1 MVDYD
6 YRIDD
11 VDLELM
17 HTEAVRVAN
26 EWYAHMELQTMTDY
40 EWNEDDAHY
49 S

>member
-1 MVDYD
+1 MVNDYD

-17 HTEAVRVAN
+17 YEVARRIQD
-26 EWYAHMELQTMTDY
+26 EWDVSFTLTSTGGC
-40 EWNEDDAHY
+40 EDDAHY

>member
-17 HTEAVRVAN
+17 YEVARRIHDEWDVSHTLTDNVEREEA
-26 EWYAHMELQTMTDY
+26 
-40 EWNEDDAHY
+40 
-49 S
+49 

>member
-17 HTEAVRVAN
+17 YEVAQRIHD
-26 EWYAHMELQTMTDY
+26 EWYDSLTLTVSDE
-40 EWNEDDAHY
+40 EDQEGA
-49 S
+49 

>member
-6 YRIDD
+6 YRIDG

-17 HTEAVRVAN
+17 YEVAQRIHD
-26 EWYAHMELQTMTDY
+26 EWYAHMESQTMTDY
-40 EWNEDDAHY
+40 EWSEDDAHY

>member
-17 HTEAVRVAN
+17 HAEAVRVAT
-26 EWYAHMELQTMTDY
+26 ERYAHMELQTMTDY
-40 EWNEDDAHY
+40 EWNEDDAPY